1 MANTLVVADDFGVG
15 GLQRV
20 TAKIGQNFAEEHHVE
35 FLSLFSKDNFYLT
48 EEPLIGIS
56 KQQYRFVRV
65 FSKLFRIVGMNADLA
80 FENYIFYR
88 KIKKYIIQKN
98 IQTVILSGGWG
109 ILTGRYLRND
119 FPNLKIIIWI
129 HNDFD
134 IYLNKYYQKQK
145 KELEVSIKNVDK
157 VVVLTDNDK
166 RKVLRLTKD
175 VERIYNPV
183 TLDNK
188 IGNSELNVKLIS
200 VVSRYAIEHK
210 GIDYLVQIAKKIPS
224 DWKITIAG
232 TGAPNEISEVKR
244 LIQESGVQ
252 DKVILKGPLDGED
265 LQNHYKNS
273 SIYIM
278 TSRWE
283 GFGLVLT
290 EAMNFGLPIISF
302 ENSGANEVLED
313 GKYGRLVQQG
323 NVELFSKELNR
334 MISDIQIRK
343 EYAAKS
349 LQRIE
354 SFKLDNIMKQWE
366 DIIQQ
371 KV

>member
-1 MANTLVVADDFGVG
+1 MVNTLVVADDFGVG

-20 TAKIGQNFAEEHHVE
+20 TAKIGQNFSDEHHVE
-35 FLSLFSKDNFYLT
+35 FLSIFSKENFYLA

-65 FSKLFRIVGMNADLA
+65 FSKLFRITGLNSNLA

-109 ILTGRYLRND
+109 ILTGQYLRND
-119 FPNLKIIIWI
+119 FPELKIIIWI

-134 IYLNKYYQKQK
+134 IYLNKYYQRQK
-145 KELEVSIKNVDK
+145 KELVLSIKSADS
-157 VVVLTDNDK
+157 VVVLTESGK
-166 RKVLRLTKD
+166 QKVLELSQN

-183 TLDNK
+183 TLDNT
-188 IGNSELNVKLIS
+188 IGNSELNVKIIS
-200 VVSRYAIEHK
+200 VVCRYAIEHK
-210 GIDYLVQIAKKIPS
+210 GIDNLILIAKTIPS
-224 DWKITIAG
+224 DWKIAIAG
-232 TGAPNEISEVKR
+232 TGSPKDILEVEN
-244 LIQESGVQ
+244 LIQKHGVQ
-252 DKVILKGPLDGED
+252 DKIILRGPLNGIE

-283 GFGLVLT
+283 GFPLVLA

-302 ENSGANEVLED
+302 ENGGSNEVLEN
-313 GKYGRLVQQG
+313 GKYGKLVEQG
-323 NVELFSKELNR
+323 NVELFSEELNR
-334 MISDIQIRK
+334 MISDIQLRK
-343 EYAAKS
+343 EYAVKSLQRAKS
-349 LQRIE
+349 LQ
-354 SFKLDNIMKQWE
+354 LDSIIKQWE
-366 DIIQQ
+366 KILQ
-371 KV
+371 

>member
-1 MANTLVVADDFGVG
+1 MVNTLVVADDFGVG

-20 TAKIGQNFAEEHHVE
+20 TAKIGQNFSDEHHVE
-35 FLSLFSKDNFYLT
+35 FLSMFSKENFYLT
-48 EEPLIGIS
+48 EKPLIGIS

-65 FSKLFRIVGMNADLA
+65 FSKLFRIAGMNSNLA

-88 KIKKYIIQKN
+88 KMKKYIIQKN

-109 ILTGRYLRND
+109 ILTGRYLRKD
-119 FPNLKIIIWI
+119 FPELKIIIWI

-134 IYLNKYYQKQK
+134 IYLNKYYQNQK
-145 KELEVSIKNVDK
+145 KELEVSIKNANK
-157 VVVLTDNDK
+157 VIVLTDNDK
-166 RKVLRLTKD
+166 RKVLRLTQD

-183 TLDNK
+183 TLDNE
-188 IGNSELNVKLIS
+188 IGNSKLNVKLIS
-200 VVSRYAIEHK
+200 VVTRYAIEHK
-210 GIDYLVQIAKKIPS
+210 GIDYLVQTAKNIPS
-224 DWKITIAG
+224 DWKIAIAG
-232 TGAPNEISEVKR
+232 TGSPNEVSAVKT
-244 LIQESGVQ
+244 LIQENGVE
-252 DKVILKGPLDGED
+252 DMIILRGALDGIE

-313 GKYGRLVQQG
+313 GKYGKLVQQG
-323 NVELFSKELNR
+323 DVELFSKELNH
-334 MISDIQIRK
+334 MIADIQTRK
-343 EYAAKS
+343 EFAAKS
-349 LQRIE
+349 LHRVG

-366 DIIQQ
+366 DIIQ
-371 KV
+371 